1 MNMRLPR
8 RVAVAAL
15 LALVVLYVGACT
27 FNRHRLQTRF
37 ESVAMGASAT
47 EMAQAMGLPDEF
59 DSDVTVNA
67 LYASRPC
74 EAPCVRRAWYYNRF
88 QPEGIEAWSFDL
100 DSDDRVVGAA
110 HWLLP

>member
-1 MNMRLPR
+1 
-8 RVAVAAL
+8 VL

-27 FNRHRLQTRF
+27 FNRHRLQARF
-37 ESVAMGASAT
+37 ETVAMGASAT
-47 EMAQAMGLPDEF
+47 EMAQTMGLPDEF

-88 QPEGIEAWSFDL
+88 EPEGIEAWSFEL
-100 DSDDRVVGAA
+100 DRDDRVVGAA